1 MSRAQAYAHF
11 RRLRA
16 AWPDAVAEHRDM
28 PVADPFLTGGDQTLL
43 RDGRIGEI
51 CYILHRGAPARGV
64 LLHVKR
70 HYPAGCFR
78 LPTGGIQPGEDV
90 TAALRREVFE
100 ETGIRVA
107 RRGAEPDAARI
118 GRFLGMITYAFR
130 HRQRGRTYAF
140 ATFAF
145 TVQAPVG
152 VAPEPQDE
160 TERIAAWR
168 WQPPHRLPETARALD
183 GLRARHPDWA
193 DWGRF
198 RAAVHDFA
206 WRRWLQAGGP
216 GPRA

>member
-1 MSRAQAYAHF
+1 MSRAPAYAHF
-11 RRLRA
+11 NRLRA
-16 AWPDAVAEHRDM
+16 AWPDAVAEHRDLS
-28 PVADPFLTGGDQTLL
+28 VADPFLTAGDQTLL

-51 CYILHRGAPARGV
+51 CYILYRGAPESGV

-78 LPTGGIQPGEDV
+78 LPTGGILPGEDV
-90 TAALRREVFE
+90 TTTLRREVFE

-107 RRGAEPDAARI
+107 HRAAGPDAARI
-118 GRFLGMITYAFR
+118 GRFLGLITYAFR
-130 HRQRGRTYAF
+130 HRQRRRTYAF

-145 TVQAPVG
+145 TVQAPAA
-152 VAPEPQDE
+152 VALAPQDE
-160 TERIAAWR
+160 TERIAAWH

-193 DWGRF
+193 HWGRF
-198 RAAVHDFA
+198 RAVVHDFA
-206 WRRWLQAGGP
+206 WRHWIQAGLP